1 MSAKSETVPTRTRS
15 RPRKAI
21 AAGLAAATVPKPA
34 QAPVQKGKRVAKTP
48 QKAASVPGRHLDAAL
63 EQAQAKLA
71 IEPPGSNPLLS
82 RVAAYEHIALV
93 LQGGGALGA
102 YQAGVVQ
109 GLAEAGIQ
117 PTWVAGISIGSL
129 HCAIIAGNP
138 PHRRAER
145 LREFWHRITQPPVL
159 PPTLW
164 EQEPWVSLL
173 PENALRW
180 MAPLQ
185 SLRALAEGQKG
196 FFVPRALPGIG
207 PDQASVYDTSPLRD
221 TLEELVDFDRLN
233 NGEMRVSVGAVN
245 IRTGNLEYFDSTEQR
260 LGPEH
265 FMASGALPPGFP
277 PVRIADDLYWD
288 GGLVSNT
295 PLTQVLGGHPHAHT
309 LVFQVDLW
317 SAQGDPPSNLG
328 EVGERM
334 KDIQYSSRTRAV
346 TDMLE
351 RAHEQRSILRGLL
364 AQIPQTGRSHDPM
377 RSRVEEM
384 ARDKRYNVIHLIY
397 KDKPYDGQ
405 DKDFQFGRATMRA
418 HWNSGLQT
426 VQRTLAHTH
435 WFDLPSAER
444 PFVTHDVHRQDAPS

>member
-1 MSAKSETVPTRTRS
+1 M
-15 RPRKAI
+15 
-21 AAGLAAATVPKPA
+21 AAALDAAAVPKPEP
-34 QAPVQKGKRVAKTP
+34 APVPGGPVAKAP
-48 QKAASVPGRHLDAAL
+48 AKAARSPARRVSAALDAA
-63 EQAQAKLA
+63 QA
-71 IEPPGSNPLLS
+71 GSAVAPTGSKPLLA

-117 PTWVAGISIGSL
+117 PTWVAGISIGSI
-129 HCAIIAGNP
+129 HSAIIAGNP
-138 PHRRAER
+138 PHLRASR
-145 LREFWHRITQPPVL
+145 LREFWHRVTQPPVL

-173 PENALRW
+173 PEDALPW

-207 PDQASVYDTSPLRD
+207 PDQASVYDTTPLRA

-245 IRTGNLEYFDSTEQR
+245 VRTGNLEYFDTTEQR

-277 PVRIADDLYWD
+277 AVRIGDDLYWD

-317 SAQGDPPSNLG
+317 SAQGDAPRNLS
-328 EVGERM
+328 EVGERV

-346 TDMLE
+346 TDILE
-351 RAHEQRSILRGLL
+351 RAHEQRSVLRSLL
-364 AQIPQTGRSHDPM
+364 AQIPRTDRTRDSLCSQ
-377 RSRVEEM
+377 VEEM

-435 WFDLPSAER
+435 WFDLPSADR
-444 PFVTHDVHRQDAPS
+444 PFVTHDVHRQDAAD

>member
-1 MSAKSETVPTRTRS
+1 MSAKSEILPAHART
-15 RPRKAI
+15 PRKVI
-21 AAGLAAATVPKPA
+21 AAGLDAATVPKPA
-34 QAPVQKGKRVAKTP
+34 QTPVQGKRVAKVP
-48 QKAASVPGRHLDAAL
+48 QKTDSAPARRVGAAL
-63 EQAQAKLA
+63 EQAQAERA
-71 IEPPGSNPLLS
+71 TESTGSNPLLS

-173 PENALRW
+173 PEDALPW

-207 PDQASVYDTSPLRD
+207 PDQASVYDTSPLRA

-233 NGEMRVSVGAVN
+233 NGKMRVSVGAVN
-245 IRTGNLEYFDSTEQR
+245 VRTGNFEYFDTKRQR

-277 PVRIADDLYWD
+277 AIRIGDDDYWD

-317 SAQGDPPSNLG
+317 SAAGDAPHTLAD
-328 EVGERM
+328 VGERV
-334 KDIQYSSRTRAV
+334 KDIQYSSRTRTI
-346 TDMLE
+346 TDVLLH
-351 RAHEQRSILRGLL
+351 AHEQRRILRGLL
-364 AQIPQTGRSHDPM
+364 ERIPAAQRRNDPFCAQ
-377 RSRVEEM
+377 VEDM

-405 DKDFQFGRATMRA
+405 DKDFQFGRGTMRA
-418 HWNSGLQT
+418 HWNSGLHT

-435 WFDLPSAER
+435 WFDLPSADR
-444 PFVTHDVHRQDAPS
+444 PFVTHDVHRQESAS

>member
-1 MSAKSETVPTRTRS
+1 MSAKSEILPAHART
-15 RPRKAI
+15 PRKVI
-21 AAGLAAATVPKPA
+21 AAGLDAATVPKPA
-34 QAPVQKGKRVAKTP
+34 QTPVQGKRVAKVP
-48 QKAASVPGRHLDAAL
+48 QKADSAPARRVGAAL
-63 EQAQAKLA
+63 EQAQAERA
-71 IEPPGSNPLLS
+71 TESTGSNPLLS

-173 PENALRW
+173 PEDALPW

-207 PDQASVYDTSPLRD
+207 PDQASVYDTSPLRA

-233 NGEMRVSVGAVN
+233 NGKMRVSVGAVN
-245 IRTGNLEYFDSTEQR
+245 VRTGNFEYFDTKRQR

-277 PVRIADDLYWD
+277 AIRIGDDDYWD

-317 SAQGDPPSNLG
+317 SAAGDAPHTLAD
-328 EVGERM
+328 VGERV
-334 KDIQYSSRTRAV
+334 KDIQYSSRTRTI
-346 TDMLE
+346 TDVLLH
-351 RAHEQRSILRGLL
+351 AHEQRRILRGLL
-364 AQIPQTGRSHDPM
+364 ERIPAAQRRNDPFCAQ
-377 RSRVEEM
+377 VEDM

-405 DKDFQFGRATMRA
+405 DKDFQFGRGTMRA
-418 HWNSGLQT
+418 HWNSGLHT

-435 WFDLPSAER
+435 WFDLPSADR
-444 PFVTHDVHRQDAPS
+444 PFVTHDVHRQESAS

>member
-1 MSAKSETVPTRTRS
+1 MAPASKPKRS
-15 RPRKAI
+15 TKP
-21 AAGLAAATVPKPA
+21 AAHATPVSSAAARASAWAAAAAPSPK
-34 QAPVQKGKRVAKTP
+34 Q
-48 QKAASVPGRHLDAAL
+48 SSSLLD
-63 EQAQAKLA
+63 
-71 IEPPGSNPLLS
+71 

-117 PTWVAGISIGSL
+117 PTWVAGISIGSI

-138 PHRRAER
+138 PHLRAER
-145 LREFWHRITQPPVL
+145 LREFWHRVTQPPVL
-159 PPTLW
+159 PSTLW

-173 PENALRW
+173 PDEMLPW

-185 SLRALAEGQKG
+185 SMRALAEGQKG

-207 PDQASVYDTSPLRD
+207 PDQASVYDTAPLRA

-245 IRTGNLEYFDSTEQR
+245 VRTGNLEYFDTTEQR

-265 FMASGALPPGFP
+265 FMASGALPPGFAA
-277 PVRIADDLYWD
+277 VRIGDDLYWD

-317 SAQGDPPSNLG
+317 SAEGDAPRSLS
-328 EVGERM
+328 EVGERV

-364 AQIPQTGRSHDPM
+364 AQIPPAGRNRNPLC
-377 RSRVEEM
+377 SRVEEM

-418 HWNSGLQT
+418 HWNSGLRT
-426 VQRTLAHTH
+426 VERTLAHTQ

-444 PFVTHDVHRQDAPS
+444 PFVTHDVHRQDAAG

>member
-1 MSAKSETVPTRTRS
+1 MSAKSEILPAHART
-15 RPRKAI
+15 PRKVI
-21 AAGLAAATVPKPA
+21 AAGLDAATVPKPA
-34 QAPVQKGKRVAKTP
+34 QTPVQGKRVAKVP
-48 QKAASVPGRHLDAAL
+48 QKADSAPARRVGAAL
-63 EQAQAKLA
+63 EQAQAERA
-71 IEPPGSNPLLS
+71 TESTGSNPLLS

-173 PENALRW
+173 PEDALPW

-207 PDQASVYDTSPLRD
+207 PDQASVYDTSPLRA

-245 IRTGNLEYFDSTEQR
+245 VRTGNFEYFDTKRQR

-277 PVRIADDLYWD
+277 AIRIGDDDYWD

-317 SAQGDPPSNLG
+317 SAAGDAPHTLAD
-328 EVGERM
+328 VGERV
-334 KDIQYSSRTRAV
+334 KDIQYSSRTRTI
-346 TDMLE
+346 TDVLLH
-351 RAHEQRSILRGLL
+351 AHEQRRILRGLL
-364 AQIPQTGRSHDPM
+364 ERIPAAQRRNDPFCAQ
-377 RSRVEEM
+377 VEDM

-405 DKDFQFGRATMRA
+405 DKDFQFGRGTMRA
-418 HWNSGLQT
+418 HWNSGLHT

-435 WFDLPSAER
+435 WFDLPSADR
-444 PFVTHDVHRQDAPS
+444 PFVTHDVHRQESAS

>member
-1 MSAKSETVPTRTRS
+1 MSARAPRKHAAS
-15 RPRKAI
+15 RPAPPPAARVRPATSKPVARKP
-21 AAGLAAATVPKPA
+21 AAKAMA
-34 QAPVQKGKRVAKTP
+34 QAPARQPSPDKT
-48 QKAASVPGRHLDAAL
+48 D
-63 EQAQAKLA
+63 
-71 IEPPGSNPLLS
+71 LLS
-82 RVAAYEHIALV
+82 RIAAYEEIALV

-117 PTWVAGISIGSL
+117 PTWVAGISIGAI
-129 HCAIIAGNP
+129 HCALIAGNP

-173 PENALRW
+173 PEDALLW

-196 FFVPRALPGIG
+196 FFVPRALPGVG
-207 PDQASVYDTSPLRD
+207 PDQASVYDTAPLRA
-221 TLEELVDFDRLN
+221 TLEELVDFDLLN
-233 NGEMRVSVGAVN
+233 SGQVRVSVGAVN
-245 IRTGNLEYFDSTEQR
+245 VRSGNFEYFDTKRQR

-277 PVRIADDLYWD
+277 AIRIGDGDYWD

-317 SAQGDPPSNLG
+317 SAAGDPPHTLAD
-328 EVGERM
+328 VGERV
-334 KDIQYSSRTRAV
+334 KDIQYSSRTRTI
-346 TDMLE
+346 TDVLL
-351 RAHEQRSILRGLL
+351 RAHEQRRILRGLL
-364 AQIPQTGRSHDPM
+364 ERIPPDQRRNDPFCAQ
-377 RSRVEEM
+377 VEDM

-405 DKDFQFGRATMRA
+405 TKDFQFGRATMRA
-418 HWNSGLQT
+418 HWNNGLST
-426 VQRTLAHTH
+426 MQRTLCHAL
-435 WFDLPSAER
+435 WFDLPGADR
-444 PFVTHDVHRQDAPS
+444 PFITHDVHRQDAPS

>member
-1 MSAKSETVPTRTRS
+1 MSARSATGPKPKRART
-15 RPRKAI
+15 PRQA
-21 AAGLAAATVPKPA
+21 LAAALDATTVPKPEP
-34 QAPVQKGKRVAKTP
+34 APL
-48 QKAASVPGRHLDAAL
+48 PGRRAAKAPADTAPSPAPRAGAAL
-63 EQAQAKLA
+63 QPAPAGTA
-71 IEPPGSNPLLS
+71 IAPTGSNPLLA

-117 PTWVAGISIGSL
+117 PTWVAGISIGSI

-138 PHRRAER
+138 PHLRAPR
-145 LREFWHRITQPPVL
+145 LREFWHRVTQPPVL

-173 PENALRW
+173 PEDALPW

-207 PDQASVYDTSPLRD
+207 PDQASVYDTSPLRA

-245 IRTGNLEYFDSTEQR
+245 VRSGNLEYFDTTEQR

-277 PVRIADDLYWD
+277 AVRIGDELYWD

-295 PLTQVLGGHPHAHT
+295 PLTQVLGGHPHANT

-317 SAQGDPPSNLG
+317 SAQGDAPRNLS
-328 EVGERM
+328 EVGERV

-346 TDMLE
+346 TDILE

-364 AQIPQTGRSHDPM
+364 AQIPKAGRAHDPLC
-377 RSRVEEM
+377 SRVEEM

-426 VQRTLAHTH
+426 VQRTLAHPH
-435 WFDLPSAER
+435 WFDLPSANR
-444 PFVTHDVHRQDAPS
+444 PFVTHDVHRQDAAI